1 MKNGNMAEKC
11 RYKIEGSIHVNYSCK
26 KRHFHSYPCNREKRI
41 IFDKIWRKIN
51 KRTEDSVENREV
63 QHKYLENRDKK
74 RVSPKNNIGLPKK
87 IRHGLTN
94 QYELYLKL
102 IFTKKKL
109 WGSTFLR

>member
-1 MKNGNMAEKC
+1 MAEKC

-26 KRHFHSYPCNREKRI
+26 KRYFRSYPCNREKRI